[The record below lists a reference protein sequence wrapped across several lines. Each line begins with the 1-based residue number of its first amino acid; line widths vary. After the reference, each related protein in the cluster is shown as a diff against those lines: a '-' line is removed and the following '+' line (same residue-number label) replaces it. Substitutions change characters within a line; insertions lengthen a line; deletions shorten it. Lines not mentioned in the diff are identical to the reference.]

1 MRLRCARRFFPLLI
15 AGALLGAAC
24 SRVPYTGRLQLDL
37 GDWEEKKEAGA
48 ETARE
53 ATLHKSIVTQGEE
66 AQMVARVGER
76 IARAAALPGEE
87 GGEPAERFSWNFY
100 LVRDSDANAFSL
112 PDGSV
117 FINTGL
123 LEAVKSDDELAQ
135 ILGHEAAHILAHHS
149 AEQGDGEIVSS
160 ALKQVGSLALGLANL
175 GQFGAVFSTTWS
187 AGTRYGVFLPFSRA
201 QEEEADY
208 IGLVLATRA
217 GYDPGAAPAFWRRM
231 RERNGDAA
239 IAQWRSTHPSDE
251 ARLEHLERV
260 LPEMERY
267 RPHAAAH
274 ADQKS

>member
-1 MRLRCARRFFPLLI
+1 MRLRYIRRFFPLLLTGI
-15 AGALLGAAC
+15 LLGGAC

-37 GDWEEKKEAGA
+37 GDWEEKKESGA
-48 ETARE
+48 ETARQ
-53 ATLHKSIVTQGEE
+53 ATMNKTIIHEGTE
-66 AQMVARVGER
+66 AQAVARVGER

-87 GGEPAERFSWNFY
+87 GDPEPERFAWNFY

-123 LEAVKSDDELAQ
+123 LEKVKNDDELAQ
-135 ILGHEAAHILAHHS
+135 ILGHEAAHTLAHHS
-149 AEQGDGEIVSS
+149 AERGDGEAVAS
-160 ALKQVGSLALGLANL
+160 ALKQVGSLALGLTGF
-175 GQFGAVFSTTWS
+175 GQFGAVASTAWNTG
-187 AGTRYGVFLPFSRA
+187 AKYGVFLPFSRS

-217 GYDPGAAPAFWRRM
+217 GYDPGAALAFWQRM
-231 RERNGDAA
+231 REHNGDAA

-251 ARLEHLERV
+251 ARLENLERI